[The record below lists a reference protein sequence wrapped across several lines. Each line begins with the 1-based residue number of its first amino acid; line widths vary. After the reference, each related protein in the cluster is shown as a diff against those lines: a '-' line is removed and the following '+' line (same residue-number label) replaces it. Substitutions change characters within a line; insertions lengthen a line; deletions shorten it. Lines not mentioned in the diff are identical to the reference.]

1 MDGERERCR
10 VQFRNQI
17 YVTRL
22 PCYLHPTRIE
32 KYFERIGKIKV
43 NKKGEKMVKLF
54 FRDRE
59 KRTNFEGRCTVTYED
74 AANAQRA
81 VELLNGVDYKNTGSK
96 IKVIISFGYCDE
108 AKRQRMNK
116 YKAGDWLCK
125 LCTEKNLM
133 SINFEWQKSCFNCNR
148 KRVECKNNRS
158 NFSEVIVNDDE
169 NDDKNSIITKTE
181 YVEHDARSD
190 GDDTKTLL
198 NVKPSRTEPKPASLP
213 DVPQHRAAGVKDP
226 CQEQDRAEEEESG
239 QQAKSVAGAGG
250 VNAEDG
256 SAKELSI
263 ETLERE
269 LEDVLLNTCINHSRS
284 KSMFLMLV
292 SSLVFKR
299 TTTSKF
305 M

>member
-17 YVTRL
+17 YVTGL

-54 FRDRE
+54 FRNRE
-59 KRTNFEGRCTVTYED
+59 KRTNFEGRCTVTYDD

-116 YKAGDWLCK
+116 FKDGDWLCK

-148 KRVECKNNRS
+148 KRDECKNM
-158 NFSEVIVNDDE
+158 NDD
-169 NDDKNSIITKTE
+169 D
-181 YVEHDARSD
+181 
-190 GDDTKTLL
+190 
-198 NVKPSRTEPKPASLP
+198 
-213 DVPQHRAAGVKDP
+213 
-226 CQEQDRAEEEESG
+226 
-239 QQAKSVAGAGG
+239 
-250 VNAEDG
+250 
-256 SAKELSI
+256 
-263 ETLERE
+263 
-269 LEDVLLNTCINHSRS
+269 
-284 KSMFLMLV
+284 
-292 SSLVFKR
+292 
-299 TTTSKF
+299 
-305 M
+305 